1 MVMRPSWRIRAMH
14 VIGPVVIAVTVVVAC
29 STSNSNSSKADH
41 TAQSRSTTTKPTTST
56 ATSAP
61 AEDFAA
67 KASDFVNL
75 KDMTPVRGFFIS
87 NKLGHLKAALAV
99 ADSKNGGHYPVGTI
113 VQLFPGE
120 AMVKRRP
127 GFDPKAGDWEFFE
140 LDTTAKGTTIHQRGG
155 AEIVN
160 RFGGSCSGCH
170 SAADPK
176 FDFICE
182 KTHGCAP
189 LPIGDAVIKS
199 IQDHDP
205 RPRVLAKPVAQTRPT
220 TVVTNGG

>member
-1 MVMRPSWRIRAMH
+1 M
-14 VIGPVVIAVTVVVAC
+14 
-29 STSNSNSSKADH
+29 
-41 TAQSRSTTTKPTTST
+41 
-56 ATSAP
+56 
-61 AEDFAA
+61 
-67 KASDFVNL
+67 
-75 KDMTPVRGFFIS
+75 RGFFLS
-87 NKLGHLKAALAV
+87 NDLGHLKEALAV
-99 ADSKNGGHYPVGTI
+99 ADSKNGGHFPVGTI
-113 VQLFPGE
+113 IQLVPGE

-140 LDTTAKGTTIHQRGG
+140 LDTSAKGTTIHQRGG

-160 RFGGSCSGCH
+160 RFGGSCSECH
-170 SAADPK
+170 GAADPK

-205 RPRVLAKPVAQTRPT
+205 RPRVLVNPTAPTRPDD
-220 TVVTNGG
+220 GGHSAGLGRRAAEWLGRQQSRDG